1 MFADRIKELR
11 KRKKLTQM
19 EFAKQFNV
27 ATGTIGMWETGKR
40 EPSSNTL
47 IKIAEFFNVSVDY
60 LLGKE
65 EKTPTI
71 DEQMNDIEFALY
83 GEVKDLTDEQK
94 QEILDFVKFKKLQEK
109 FGEK

>member
-1 MFADRIKELR
+1 MHTTKISRQTQRVSFNGCYVGKGDSEPNTDT
-11 KRKKLTQM
+11 LT
-19 EFAKQFNV
+19 A
-27 ATGTIGMWETGKR
+27 I
-40 EPSSNTL
+40 S
-47 IKIAEFFNVSVDY
+47 EFFNVSVDY

>member
-1 MFADRIKELR
+1 MLNLKSARLAKGLNQQDVANYLGISQPAYANYERGARQADYETL
-11 KRKKLTQM
+11 KKLSDY
-19 EFAKQFNV
+19 F
-27 ATGTIGMWETGKR
+27 G
-40 EPSSNTL
+40 
-47 IKIAEFFNVSVDY
+47 VSVDY

>member
-1 MFADRIKELR
+1 MLELKKIRVANKCTQQKLAD
-11 KRKKLTQM
+11 KL
-19 EFAKQFNV
+19 NV
-27 ATGTIGMWETGKR
+27 SRSTVAMWEKGDS
-40 EPSSNTL
+40 EPNTDTL
-47 IKIAEFFNVSVDY
+47 TAISEFFNVSVDY